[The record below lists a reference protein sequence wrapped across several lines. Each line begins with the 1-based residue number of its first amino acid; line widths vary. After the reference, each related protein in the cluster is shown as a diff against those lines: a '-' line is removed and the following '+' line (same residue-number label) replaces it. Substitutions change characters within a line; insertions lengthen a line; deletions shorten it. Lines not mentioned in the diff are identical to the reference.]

1 METDPVL
8 GGDTLDASESRHLRD
23 PDTLRELVF
32 NISEG
37 IYITTPDGA
46 ILDANPALIEVLGA
60 KSLKQLRSHNTSDL
74 YVSRTQWEAQRA
86 LLERDGS
93 VSDFE
98 MDVRCPDGTVRTM
111 LDTCYLVHDP
121 ETGER
126 LLYGILIDITQRKEL
141 EVRLKKLLVRD
152 PLTGCFNRRYL
163 DELEEKADE
172 ADRAVGA
179 IVIDV
184 DKFKDYNDLHGHAAG
199 DDVLVKLTKFLMRE
213 ARSDDAVVRTG
224 GDEFV
229 VILQGESVESTRNVA
244 LRYAERAKFAA
255 PVPISLGWA
264 IREPGEKLQK
274 TVQRADEE
282 LIHIRLEERRPS
294 RRSVRR
300 TDSFLAP

>member
-1 METDPVL
+1 MMDNTPVT
-8 GGDTLDASESRHLRD
+8 GGDLIGARDFRPLNDAN
-23 PDTLRELVF
+23 TLRELVF
-32 NISEG
+32 NIREG

-60 KSLKQLRSHNTSDL
+60 GSLEELQRRNTRDL
-74 YVSRTQWEAQRA
+74 YVSQTQWEAHRA
-86 LLERDGS
+86 QIERDGS
-93 VSDFE
+93 VHDFE
-98 MDVRCPDGTVRTM
+98 MEVRLPDGTVRTM
-111 LDTCYLVHDP
+111 LDTCYLVRDP
-121 ETGER
+121 ETSER
-126 LLYGILIDITQRKEL
+126 VLYGILIDISQRKEL
-141 EVRLKKLLVRD
+141 EVQLKKLLVRD

-163 DELEEKADE
+163 DDLEAKADE

-199 DDVLVKLTKFLMRE
+199 DDVLIKLAKFLMRE

-255 PVPISLGWA
+255 PVPVSLGWA

-294 RRSVRR
+294 RRGARR
-300 TDSFLAP
+300 TDSFSM

>member
-1 METDPVL
+1 MEIEPVTN
-8 GGDTLDASESRHLRD
+8 GDTLKATGTRPLSDAN
-23 PDTLRELVF
+23 TLRELVF
-32 NISEG
+32 NINEG
-37 IYITTPDGA
+37 IYIATRDGA
-46 ILDANPALIEVLGA
+46 ILDANPALIEILGVG
-60 KSLKQLRSHNTSDL
+60 SLEELQAHSTRDL
-74 YVSRTQWEAQRA
+74 YVSANQWEAERA
-86 LLERDGS
+86 LVERDGS

-98 MDVRCPDGTVRTM
+98 LEIRCPDGTVRTM

-126 LLYGILIDITQRKEL
+126 LLYGILNDITQRKEL
-141 EVRLKKLLVRD
+141 EVQLKKLLVRD

-163 DELEEKADE
+163 NELEARADE
-172 ADRAVGA
+172 ADHAVGA

-282 LIHIRLEERRPS
+282 LIHIRLVERRPS

>member
-1 METDPVL
+1 MATEPVTS
-8 GGDTLDASESRHLRD
+8 GDTLRATGTRLLSDAN
-23 PDTLRELVF
+23 TLRELVF
-32 NISEG
+32 NINEG
-37 IYITTPDGA
+37 IYIATRDGA
-46 ILDANPALIEVLGA
+46 IVDANPALIEALGA
-60 KSLKQLRSHNTSDL
+60 GSLEELQAHNTRDL
-74 YVSRTQWEAQRA
+74 YISTTQWEAERA
-86 LLERDGS
+86 LVERDGS
-93 VSDFE
+93 VNDFE
-98 MDVRCPDGTVRTM
+98 LDIRCPDGTVRTM

-126 LLYGILIDITQRKEL
+126 LLYGILNDITQRKEL
-141 EVRLKKLLVRD
+141 EVQLKKLLVRD

-163 DELEEKADE
+163 DELEAKADE
-172 ADRAVGA
+172 ADQAVGA